1 MQNSNGQVLWEAEG
15 DDDREREREHAAML
29 LRTVTRNEMESKLA
43 KERLEA
49 ERPVGTVVWTR
60 HGKGQIAGE
69 RPWEGAER
77 GDR

>member
-1 MQNSNGQVLWEAEG
+1 MLWETEG
-15 DDDREREREHAAML
+15 DDDRERELTMR
-29 LRTVTRNEMESKLA
+29 LRTITRNKMESKLA

-49 ERPVGTVVWTR
+49 EGPVGTVVWTR
-60 HGKGQIAGE
+60 HGTGQIAGE